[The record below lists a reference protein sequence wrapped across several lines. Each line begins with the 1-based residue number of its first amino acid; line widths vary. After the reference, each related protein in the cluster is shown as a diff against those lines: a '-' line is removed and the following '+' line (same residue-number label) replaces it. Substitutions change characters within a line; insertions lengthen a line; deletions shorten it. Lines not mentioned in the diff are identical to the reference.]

1 MAETAGETIA
11 NTMADVYIGL
21 GSNKDGPQ
29 DQLHRALESLAAE
42 PQIELVAV
50 SDFYQTPPIGP
61 SQPDYTNAAAQLQT
75 SLSPESLL
83 DRLQSIEQQQDRVR
97 TLRWGPRTLDLDIL
111 LFDKL
116 VQDTERLTIPHPRM
130 AERAFV
136 LLPLADINPD
146 LALPGGKTVSQ
157 LLANCSVQGIVKLS
171 EEKH

>member
-1 MAETAGETIA
+1 M
-11 NTMADVYIGL
+11 
-21 GSNKDGPQ
+21 
-29 DQLHRALESLAAE
+29 
-42 PQIELVAV
+42 
-50 SDFYQTPPIGP
+50 
-61 SQPDYTNAAAQLQT
+61 
-75 SLSPESLL
+75 
-83 DRLQSIEQQQDRVR
+83 R

>member
-1 MAETAGETIA
+1 MAKKVAE
-11 NTMADVYIGL
+11 VYIGL
-21 GSNKDGPQ
+21 GSNMDDPR

-42 PQIELVAV
+42 PCIDLVTV

-83 DRLQSIEQQQDRVR
+83 DRLQFIEQQQDRVR

-111 LFDKL
+111 LFDDII
-116 VQDTERLTIPHPRM
+116 QDTERLTIPHPRM

-136 LLPLADINPD
+136 LLPLAGINPN
-146 LALPGGKTVSQ
+146 LSLPDGKTVSQ

-171 EEKH
+171 A